1 MNIGT
6 FRRIVTAFADDAID
20 VDISKGT
27 MLAQIRDDLVEVSI
41 AQREGTI
48 WVRDGDD
55 EQSAYGWVVRRL
67 ARLHLMA
74 DRILTQIP
82 EEKYFVDPEGIL
94 LDDLES
100 VPNSEEF
107 PIADAAQGIESA
119 LNEGVPGV
127 TRILYLT
134 SDAGEGKTTLINHV
148 ARIVAQKFKRREC
161 SWLLVPISLAGR
173 PFMALDDIVVA
184 ELTNRFRFN
193 LYYDAFT
200 ELVKLNAIVPALD
213 GFEEVFLETGSGEA
227 VSALGNLINQ
237 LNGSGRALIAA
248 RKAYFEVRS
257 FASQARIFDTI
268 GQDAGASFERLSLQR
283 WSKEK
288 FIEYSLARSLDRP
301 EQIHTKIA
309 AQLNELDHPLLSR
322 AVLVSRLIDVVQ
334 EGGMDSLI
342 ESLSKDPE
350 DYFYQ
355 FVGALIE
362 READTKW
369 IDRSRSSDAASSLL
383 SVDEHLALLTMIA
396 REMWTSKTDALGADF
411 IEFLADVFNSENWK
425 PAHIAHQV
433 KERLHLHSLLVTRG
447 SMLKKLAFDHE
458 DFRLFFLGQALG
470 TELVNSNP
478 RSLGVF
484 LRTAP
489 LPSRTVDAAIS
500 YVVRTKGQI
509 PKILKHVQSVGK
521 SALETSYEKENS
533 GLVALGLLELA
544 PGEYHQ
550 VQSLSFPPNSLSN
563 RVFGKVEFSNCRF
576 RATEIGPTEHWDVR
590 FRQCHFDSIDLHSH
604 THLKEIDF
612 EDCEVSSIYFSDRDE
627 AYFAPEEISGI
638 LDLATGTEATTETTV
653 SDFVSEVDRNTRMA
667 EQALRAFM
675 RATHLNENVFRQRM
689 GQTAN
694 EFIDSVL
701 PALLENEV
709 LREVEYRGAGAQRRF
724 KLAAPMR
731 NIEPAIRNATDLS
744 SFIRILKQG
753 A

>member
-1 MNIGT
+1 
-6 FRRIVTAFADDAID
+6 
-20 VDISKGT
+20 
-27 MLAQIRDDLVEVSI
+27 MLAQIRDELVEVSI
-41 AQREGTI
+41 SEREGTI
-48 WVRDGDD
+48 WVREGDD
-55 EQSAYGWVVRRL
+55 EQRAYNWIIRRL
-67 ARLHLMA
+67 ARLQLMA
-74 DRILTQIP
+74 DRILTQVP
-82 EEKYFVDPEGIL
+82 EEQHFVDPEGIL

-100 VPNSEEF
+100 EPNSEEF
-107 PIADAAQGIESA
+107 EIADAAQGIEQA
-119 LNEGVPGV
+119 LNDSIPGV

-148 ARIVAQKFKRREC
+148 ARLVAQKYKRREC

-200 ELVKLNAIVPALD
+200 ELVKLNAIIPALD

-237 LNGSGRALIAA
+237 LHGSGRTLIAA

-268 GQDAGASFERLSLQR
+268 GQDAGASFKRLSLQR
-283 WSKEK
+283 WSKDK
-288 FIEYSLARSLDRP
+288 FVEYSLLRGLNRP
-301 EQIHTKIA
+301 EKIHETIA
-309 AQLNELDHPLLSR
+309 AQLDDLDHPLLSR

-334 EGGMDSLI
+334 EGDMSSLI

-355 FVGALIE
+355 FVGTLIE
-362 READTKW
+362 REAATKW
-369 IDRSRSSDAASSLL
+369 IDRSRAADAASPLL
-383 SVDEHLALLTMIA
+383 SVDEHLDLLTQIA
-396 REMWTSKTDALGADF
+396 REMWVSKTDSLSADY
-411 IEFLADVFNSENWK
+411 IEFLADVFSSENSK
-425 PAHIAHQV
+425 EAHIAHQV

-447 SMLKKLAFDHE
+447 SMPKKLAFDHE

-470 TELVNSNP
+470 TELIKSDA

-489 LPSRTVDAAIS
+489 LPSRTIDAALS
-500 YVVRTKGQI
+500 YIVRTRARIRRVFKV
-509 PKILKHVQSVGK
+509 VQSVGK
-521 SALETSYEKENS
+521 SALETSYEKENC
-533 GLVALGLLELA
+533 GLITLGLLELA
-544 PGEYHQ
+544 PEEDFR
-550 VQSLSFPPNSLSN
+550 VRSLGFPPSSLRN

-576 RATEIGPTEHWDVR
+576 RATEIGPSSGWDVT
-590 FRQCHFDSIDLHSH
+590 FHKCHFDSIDLLSQ
-604 THLKEIDF
+604 THLEEVEF
-612 EDCEVSSIYFSDRDE
+612 QDCEVSSVYLSDRDE
-627 AYFAPEEISGI
+627 AYFAPDEISGI
-638 LDLATGTEATTETTV
+638 LKLATGSETESSTETTA
-653 SDFVSEVDRNTRMA
+653 SDFVSEVDRKTRMA

-689 GQTAN
+689 GQSAN
-694 EFIDSVL
+694 EFIDTVL
-701 PALLENEV
+701 PALLESEV
-709 LREVEYRGAGAQRRF
+709 LREIEYRGAGTQRRF

-731 NIEPAIRNATDLS
+731 NIEPAIRSATDLS

-753 A
+753 G